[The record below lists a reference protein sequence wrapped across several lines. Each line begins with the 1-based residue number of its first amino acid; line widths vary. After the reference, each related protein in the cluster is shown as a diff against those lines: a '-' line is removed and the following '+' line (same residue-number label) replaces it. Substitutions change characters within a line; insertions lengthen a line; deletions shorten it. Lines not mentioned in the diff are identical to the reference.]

1 MVPVLQAET
10 QGRERESKDDRYRP
24 EMLRPAC
31 QDEHQARE
39 GDQGQ
44 AKDIPW
50 PSRRAG
56 LGHLVPS
63 AVVSL
68 ALIGHSNLRRSL
80 RSSSSACRWVSLLQP
95 VTLTRDDHQAVYG
108 LVDQQGMLQI
118 WLRRWAGVQRGDDDG
133 HRESADGKPIR
144 TAGSASDRGQEAVRQ
159 H

>member
-108 LVDQQGMLQI
+108 LV
-118 WLRRWAGVQRGDDDG
+118 GVPRGFRTV
-133 HRESADGKPIR
+133 HPIGW
-144 TAGSASDRGQEAVRQ
+144 TVWKGEVIASTEEE
-159 H
+159 